1 MSSDD
6 SDVRRLLADAVPPLA
21 APPDRLAAVGSRVRR
36 RRRRL
41 AAGSAAALVLAVGLT
56 VGVPQLV
63 AGDRGGPRPA
73 PVATGGPVGAAVCPD
88 DISRRPGLESVR
100 YGDDVPL
107 VPAGAVEVTACQ
119 VPVGGGPR
127 AADRVGPRVLTAGVD
142 EIVGLLN
149 AMPPINA
156 MPPTRTG
163 PDGRPRVTDPT
174 NPGLRCTLVARFEE
188 TAYVLRY
195 PDRAP
200 VTVWTDDNCAVA
212 VTASH
217 GRRLDRRL
225 FGAFLDRYRAQ
236 LAAATD
242 PATVATPVCPTS
254 MPVDRVR
261 LTPSNP
267 GPPDRIAVNQAGH
280 DSVLMTPLVALAAC
294 RYEVDG
300 ESARLVRRETRR
312 DGADAFRPVLNAAFA
327 RSVPASDCGDWP
339 GYPPPTAFDTV
350 TVADATGATAEF
362 WVRHTPCRS
371 AVRAHHRGSEPTPE
385 LLAALTRLLGP
396 LPR

>member
-56 VGVPQLV
+56 VGAPQLV
-63 AGDRGGPRPA
+63 AGDRGGPGPA

-88 DISRRPGLESVR
+88 DIGRRPALESVR

-127 AADRVGPRVLTAGVD
+127 AADRVGPRVLTVGVD

-149 AMPPINA
+149 AMPP
-156 MPPTRTG
+156 RQTG
-163 PDGRPRVTDPT
+163 PDGRSRVADPT
-174 NPGLRCTLVARFEE
+174 DSGLRCTLVGRYEE

-212 VTASH
+212 VTDSH
-217 GRRLDRRL
+217 GRGLDHRL

-242 PATVATPVCPTS
+242 PATVATPACRTS

-280 DSVLMTPLVALAAC
+280 DTVLMTPLVALAAC

-300 ESARLVRRETRR
+300 GTARLVRGETRR
-312 DGADAFRPVLNAAFA
+312 DGADALRPVLNAAFA

-385 LLAALTRLLGP
+385 LLAALARLLGP
-396 LPR
+396 PPR